1 MKDLTLSLKL
11 TADGRQLVATVNNAD
26 QVVEALG
33 ATAQKTNARATALG
47 TGLDKTASGARNA
60 ATGIGNLDDR
70 AETAGSELGK
80 LTRVAAGLWAAFEGA
95 RGISDIVGEVAA
107 FQDIRTRLESLSGSA
122 AAYAD
127 NQQYLIELSREQHK
141 ELTPLADSYARL
153 LTLQQAGL
161 VTQSQA
167 RSLTEG
173 ISNAQSALGA
183 STEQVGQAMYG
194 LSQALAS
201 PIVRAED
208 LNQVVEPLPGLLN
221 QLDKAAG
228 LPAGGFRKLM
238 LAGQVTSEFF
248 RDTLIKALGTF
259 DGAAAATGNNINA
272 LYRDI
277 SNAYTQAAVA
287 FETPI
292 NDTLKP
298 VLHTIADALLY
309 VSDNAEEASNI
320 IETVLAVALARGAVA
335 AGAATVRL
343 VEKAVASRAA
353 AVADLAEAKAE
364 MTLAEGYAAASAA
377 GLARAGAEE
386 RLAAARANLAA
397 ATARANVAT
406 AAMTTARTLGTR
418 ALALVGG
425 WPGLILGAV
434 AAWATFDSSAQTAAV
449 SVDLVDDR
457 VRQLKSSISGLGS
470 VDIGTATRPAQSE
483 MEGYLAKVAAAN
495 AAIVELR
502 KKQASVA
509 SQPSF
514 GPRGESAQMGQLNAI
529 DRQIATLEE
538 KRDEALT
545 KVREIQAALNN
556 VFNEGINALEWNGV
570 DNGPQYSTE
579 AATKAQALI
588 TKLQQQVALYGDV
601 SNVAKLRYEMEKG
614 ELKNLD
620 PALQKQLL
628 TQAKLLDQ
636 KDADKAAT
644 KAASDAQKEYQRNID
659 QLLNKLDPYNQSQK
673 QMAENEKLLKTY
685 FEQANVPLKERQRLL
700 AALQQQGGAYESLRR
715 QLDPAYAEK
724 QNNSENL
731 SLLNN
736 ELDNTPASDVSKR
749 QQINALIEAEQ
760 RRHSQAM
767 TDINRQTASDYDLM
781 WSQSFDRFASGIGQ
795 AVGEGVIYSNSMGDA
810 AKNVI
815 NSVGSQ
821 LISTLVEIGIK
832 KVASIY
838 LTQTASEAATAAQ
851 VATGTAAAA
860 TLATSWATAAAMT
873 SLASFGGN
881 AVPATA
887 GIASTTAFAE
897 GLSVAGIFHSGG
909 TVPREGTYLLDGGE
923 TVYTRAQHARLMQSI
938 NNSSTSNSSSTTI
951 RQENNF
957 HLGGGDNSTSVQ
969 DQVRRMLPEI
979 ANVTTAAVVD
989 SYNQRGDMYRA
1000 ING

>member
-33 ATAQKTNARATALG
+33 TTAQKTNARATALG

-60 ATGIGNLDDR
+60 ATGVGNLDDR
-70 AETAGSELGK
+70 AEAAGSELGK

-287 FETPI
+287 FENPI
-292 NDTLKP
+292 NDTLTP

-309 VSDNAEEASNI
+309 VSDNAEEVSNI

-335 AGAATVRL
+335 AGAATARL

-449 SVDLVDDR
+449 SVDQVDNR
-457 VRQLKSSISGLGS
+457 VRQLKSSMSGIGA
-470 VDIGTATRPAQSE
+470 VDIGTATRPAQTE
-483 MEGYLAKVAAAN
+483 LNNYLDQLTKAQDAINQLRQKQLDVVATPARSQAGEAA
-495 AAIVELR
+495 
-502 KKQASVA
+502 QS
-509 SQPSF
+509 
-514 GPRGESAQMGQLNAI
+514 GELNAI
-529 DRQIATLEE
+529 DRQINALEQ
-538 KRDEALT
+538 KRTEVMA
-545 KVREIQAALNN
+545 KVREIQAALNKT
-556 VFNEGINALEWNGV
+556 FDDGINGLDWKSVG
-570 DNGPQYSTE
+570 DGSPQYSTE

-588 TKLQQQVALYGDV
+588 TKLQQQVALYGQV
-601 SNVAKLRYEMEKG
+601 SNVAKLRYEMENG

-636 KDADKAAT
+636 KDADKKAT
-644 KAASDAQKEYQRNID
+644 KAAADAQKEYQRNID

-838 LTQTASEAATAAQ
+838 LTQAASEAATATQ

-873 SLASFGGN
+873 SLASFGAN

-957 HLGGGDNSTSVQ
+957 HLGGDNSTSVQ

-979 ANVTTAAVVD
+979 ANVTTAAVID

>member
-33 ATAQKTNARATALG
+33 ATAQKTNARATSLG
-47 TGLDKTASGARNA
+47 AGLDKTASGARNA
-60 ATGIGNLDDR
+60 ATGVGNLDDR
-70 AETAGSELGK
+70 AEAAGSELGK

-95 RGISDIVGEVAA
+95 KGLGDIVSEVAD

-161 VTQSQA
+161 VTQTQA
-167 RSLTEG
+167 RALTEG

-287 FETPI
+287 FENPI
-292 NDTLKP
+292 NDTLTP

-309 VSDNAEEASNI
+309 VSDNAEEVSNV

-335 AGAATVRL
+335 AVAATVRL

-353 AVADLAEAKAE
+353 AVAALAEAKAE
-364 MTLAEGYAAASAA
+364 MTLAQGYAAASAA

-434 AAWATFDSSAQTAAV
+434 AAWATFDTSAKTAAV
-449 SVDLVDDR
+449 SVDRVDDK
-457 VRQLKSSISGLGS
+457 VRQLKEAMSGLGAI
-470 VDIGTATRPAQSE
+470 DIGTATRPLQSE
-483 MEGYLAKVAAAN
+483 MDGYLAQIARAN
-495 AAIVELR
+495 DAINQLR
-502 KKQASVA
+502 QRQTQLASTPSSGPA
-509 SQPSF
+509 SDM
-514 GPRGESAQMGQLNAI
+514 AQVGQIGAI
-529 DRQIATLEE
+529 DRQISALEQ
-538 KRDEALT
+538 KRDEFAA
-545 KVREIQAALNN
+545 KVNEIQQALNKT
-556 VFNEGINALEWNGV
+556 FQSGLKGIQWQTLS
-570 DNGPQYSTE
+570 DGPQYSTE
-579 AATKAQALI
+579 AATKAQQLI

-601 SNVAKLRYEMEKG
+601 SNVAKLRYEMENG

-644 KAASDAQKEYQRNID
+644 KAAADAQKEYQRNID
-659 QLLNKLDPYNQSQK
+659 QLLNKLDPYSQSQK

-685 FEQANVPLKERQRLL
+685 FEQANVPLEKRQQLL
-700 AALQQQGGAYESLRR
+700 TALQQQGGAYESLRR
-715 QLDPAYAEK
+715 QLDPAYAEN

-760 RRHSQAM
+760 RRHSAAM
-767 TDINRQTASDYDLM
+767 TDINQQTASEYDLM
-781 WSQSFDRFASGIGQ
+781 WSQSFDRFASGMGQ
-795 AVGEGVIYSNSMGDA
+795 AVGEGIIYSNSMGDA

-838 LTQTASEAATAAQ
+838 LTQAASEAATATQ

-873 SLASFGGN
+873 SLASFGAN

-938 NNSSTSNSSSTTI
+938 NNSSSSSSSNATTI
-951 RQENNF
+951 KQENNF
-957 HLGGGDNSTSVQ
+957 NFSGNSSTSVQ
-969 DQVRRMLPEI
+969 AQVREMLPEI